1 MGYNHGM
8 EEKISVV
15 LSGGKKSSV
24 FIAANSSELS
34 SRLGS
39 YGRNILW
46 VMDEHTSQLLR
57 PLPPA
62 HVILEAG
69 EPSKNWRSVEIIL
82 RTAVQEGLARDATFI
97 GIGGGVLCDM
107 TAFAASLFMRGC
119 SLVLVPTT
127 LLCMTD
133 AALGGKTAIDFMG
146 GKNLVGTFYPA
157 RDILIFPEL
166 LKSLPEGEYVNG
178 LAEMLKHALLTED
191 ETLYRTFLT
200 RKKEILNRDPELLR
214 ALISQ
219 SLDVKASYISRD
231 PEEKDGIRQALNLG
245 HTFGHALES
254 LGGFRSWSHGASVAW
269 GIGRALDA
277 GLREGITDPRFA
289 AGAQKLLAMYGYDM
303 DYRIG
308 RGDWMQFRQNLL
320 RDKKKHDGQVY
331 FVLLEKQGVPV
342 RKVLDEQTIQSLV
355 ISPPLKK

>member
-1 MGYNHGM
+1 M
-8 EEKISVV
+8 EERISVV
-15 LSGGKKSSV
+15 LASGRKSSV
-24 FIAANSSELS
+24 YIASNTSELS
-34 SRLGS
+34 ARLSS
-39 YGRNILW
+39 YGANVLW

-57 PLPPA
+57 PLPPI

-69 EPSKNWRSVEIIL
+69 EPSKNWRNVEIIL
-82 RTAVQEGLARDATFI
+82 RTAVQEGLARDAAFV

-133 AALGGKTAIDFMG
+133 AALGGKTAIDYMG

-191 ETLYRTFLT
+191 ESLYRTFLT
-200 RKKEILNRDPELLR
+200 KKKNILDRDPVLLR
-214 ALISQ
+214 TLIGL
-219 SLDVKASYISRD
+219 SLDVKAAYISRD
-231 PEEKDGIRQALNLG
+231 PEEKNGIRQALNLG

-254 LGGFRSWSHGASVAW
+254 LGGFRSWSHGAAVAW
-269 GIGRALDA
+269 GIGRALEA
-277 GLREGITDPRFA
+277 GTMLGLTEPRFA

-308 RGDWMQFRQNLL
+308 RGEWMQFRQNIL
-320 RDKKKHDGQVY
+320 RDKKKEDGHVH
-331 FVLLEKQGVPV
+331 FILLEKQGIPIRRMV
-342 RKVLDEQTIQSLV
+342 DEQMIQALV